1 MKTFRITTERENA
14 KNINQVQLE
23 KNIINSLNAD
33 DCETNIENLQQLEDE
48 ILINKAL
55 GLINLR
61 MCQEGGIAFDKL
73 AQAIN
78 RQRNN

>member
-1 MKTFRITTERENA
+1 MKTFKITTEQEN
-14 KNINQVQLE
+14 KRNLE
-23 KNIINSLNAD
+23 RVVTEKAIIKSLNQK
-33 DCETNIENLQQLEDE
+33 DCQRNLENLQQLEDE

-73 AQAIN
+73 AHALA
-78 RQRNN
+78 RQRK